1 MQKLQLP
8 WERERRFCLVV
19 ETMADSFPEFDD
31 IEIQQLKESLE
42 IANMI
47 NGTKT
52 YCNLVRTSWVKSK
65 GYNADI
71 FSYDARQLDEKM
83 EKFFAEVSKRES
95 REWLR
100 LGVRHFACSEYRTCP
115 SSRRGGQ

>member
-1 MQKLQLP
+1 MLEMRGSEGLKVRIKGIRLGLLAS
-8 WERERRFCLVV
+8 LVCKAS
-19 ETMADSFPEFDD
+19 ADSFPEFDD

-52 YCNLVRTSWVKSK
+52 YCNLVRTIWVKSK

-95 REWLR
+95 RMAPTWSQTLC
-100 LGVRHFACSEYRTCP
+100 L
-115 SSRRGGQ
+115 